1 MAIKRNIFLT
11 KKQLFQH
18 IDIVYGSEIPIELS
32 IVDASFSETAIS
44 NTVTK
49 ENTDGNVYEIPS
61 EIIDNTII
69 IHTVAGAF
77 LPGKNTLQCS
87 IIDNGSTIIS
97 FQIPV
102 ICEKNILSDDPIAEI
117 EAAATYAQKAL
128 KYANKAGASEK
139 QASEY
144 AQNALVYS
152 NQASTNAQS
161 AEQSKIS
168 AENAKNNAESAANN
182 AKSSEIV
189 SANKASE
196 AISAKQAA
204 ENAQTNAES
213 AKEEAISAKND
224 VLSAKTEVLN
234 NLQLTVTAK
243 EEAIS
248 AKNLAISAKNEAVSA
263 KTASETAKDSAVKAK
278 EYAESAKTLAQTA
291 SNSATESA
299 NVATAQAQIAAT
311 KAAEIQAAS
320 KQINANTSDIED
332 LKIIVTPY
340 MTDDAVLGIQVDY
353 QNKSFT
359 RLCNAFGRSPG
370 ADFNQFPMFG
380 NRKRCNV
387 LDDGTIA
394 AWEGDEGYKEDGSN
408 GQVMVYQPAFWY
420 KVVPLKIERQNDGIG
435 YHLRKANYFVTAGK
449 KDGFKLHP
457 AFYDENGAEIDHIF
471 LSAFEGSVFDV
482 SANAYLLH
490 DEQVADFSND
500 LFCSIAG
507 ARPASGSS
515 QNLTRVNIEQMGK
528 NRGAGWHGDTIKA
541 EAANQLLMII
551 EMGTMNLQAA
561 IGQGVVTLPW
571 STGSDGTSSY
581 AAVTGATS
589 SLGNGTGRATT
600 TTTYEGGVP
609 VEYTVDGKT
618 SVTYRG
624 MENPWGNL
632 WKFFYDVS
640 FWGDGS
646 LKGGVPYICK
656 DFNFSENK
664 KNGNYESAG
673 FTLTNANG
681 YISAVGYGNPDYDWL
696 FFASECSGN
705 SSLPVGDYTYISPN
719 LNGFRIARLGGRWTV
734 GGNAG
739 AFYLAAGNGVGDRD
753 RGIGGRLVYIPKA
766 KAA

>member
-11 KKQLFQH
+11 KKQSFQH

-102 ICEKNILSDDPIAEI
+102 ICEKNILSDGSIAEI
-117 EAAATYAQKAL
+117 ETAATYAQKAL
-128 KYANKAGASEK
+128 EYANKAGASEK

-168 AENAKNNAESAANN
+168 AENAKNNAESAAKN

-196 AISAKQAA
+196 ALSAKQAA

-224 VLSAKTEVLN
+224 VLSAKTEVSN

-278 EYAESAKTLAQTA
+278 EDAESAKTLAQTA

-320 KQINANTSDIED
+320 NQINANTSDIED
-332 LKIIVTPY
+332 LKIMVTPY

-457 AFYDENGAEIDHIF
+457 AFYDENCAEIDHIF

-500 LFCSIAG
+500 LFCSISG
-507 ARPASGSS
+507 VRPASGSS

-528 NRGAGWHGDTIKA
+528 NRGAGWHGNTIKA

-561 IGQGVVTLPW
+561 IGQGVVNLPW
-571 STGSDGTSSY
+571 STGRDGISSY

-589 SLGNGTGRATT
+589 SLGSGTGRATT

-664 KNGNYESAG
+664 KDGNYESAG
-673 FTLTNANG
+673 FTLINANG

-719 LNGFRIARLGGRWTV
+719 LNGFRIALLGGGWD
-734 GGNAG
+734 GGGSAG
-739 AFYLAAGNGVGDRD
+739 AFSLRATNGVGSRY
-753 RGIGGRLVYIPKA
+753 RSIGGRLVYIPKA

>member
-11 KKQLFQH
+11 KKQSFQH

-61 EIIDNTII
+61 EIMDNTII
-69 IHTVAGAF
+69 VHTVAGAF

-117 EAAATYAQKAL
+117 ETAATYAQKAL
-128 KYANKAGASEK
+128 EYANKAGASEK

-152 NQASTNAQS
+152 NQASTNAKS
-161 AEQSKIS
+161 AEQSKNS
-168 AENAKNNAESAANN
+168 AETAKSIAESSANN
-182 AKSSEIV
+182 AKSYEEA
-189 SANKASE
+189 SANNASE
-196 AISAKQAA
+196 ALSAKQAA
-204 ENAQTNAES
+204 ENAQANAES
-213 AKEEAISAKND
+213 AKEESITAKND

-234 NLQLTVTAK
+234 NLQSTENAK
-243 EEAIS
+243 EEALS
-248 AKNLAISAKNEAVSA
+248 AKNLAITAKNEAVSA

-278 EYAESAKTLAQTA
+278 EDAESAKKSAETA

-299 NVATAQAQIAAT
+299 NVAKVQAQIAET

-320 KQINANTSDIED
+320 NQINANTSSIED

-340 MTDDAVLGIQVDY
+340 MSDDAVLGIQVDY

-387 LDDGTIA
+387 LDDGTIS
-394 AWEGDEGYKEDGSN
+394 AWEGDAGYKEDGSN

-420 KVVPLKIERQNDGIG
+420 KVVPLKLERQNDGIG
-435 YHLRKANYFVTAGK
+435 YHLRKANYFVTSSR

-507 ARPASGSS
+507 VKPASGLS
-515 QNLTRVNIEQMGK
+515 QNLTRPNIEAMAK
-528 NRGAGWHGDTIKA
+528 KRGSGWHGDTIKA
-541 EAANQLLMII
+541 ESANQLLMII
-551 EMGTMNLQAA
+551 EMGIMNLQTA
-561 IGQGVVTLPW
+561 IGQGIVSISDNSSYSCTSL
-571 STGSDGTSSY
+571 TGSTSI
-581 AAVTGATS
+581 
-589 SLGNGTGRATT
+589 LGNGTGRASETVNEINGVQ
-600 TTTYEGGVP
+600 TTY
-609 VEYTVDGKT
+609 TNDGRT

-624 MENPWGNL
+624 MENPWGNI
-632 WKFFYDVS
+632 WKFVYDVN
-640 FWGDGS
+640 FYGNGS
-646 LKGGVPYICK
+646 MRGGVPYICN
-656 DFNFSENK
+656 DFNFAES
-664 KNGNYESAG
+664 KNSGNYESAG

-681 YISAVGYGNPDYDWL
+681 YISAMGYGNEKFDWL

-705 SSLPVGDYTYISPN
+705 SSLPVGDYTYVVAN
-719 LNGFRIARLGGRWTV
+719 LNGFRVALLGGAWDYGV
-734 GGNAG
+734 DAG
-739 AFYLAAGNGVGDRD
+739 AFCLYAAYGVGARA
-753 RGIGGRLVYIPKA
+753 RIIGGRLVYIPKA
-766 KAA
+766 EETAA